1 MYMYLNELETKLIIR
16 GLTRLAREW
25 ETEFIKK
32 CEKIKELEKDIQEL
46 TTLLSQEEQRNN
58 SYVDQID
65 ASKKKLNFK
74 EDL

>member
-1 MYMYLNELETKLIIR
+1 MYIHLNELESKLIIL
-16 GLTRLAREW
+16 GLTRLARER
-25 ETEFIKK
+25 ETEIIKK

-65 ASKKKLNFK
+65 TLKKKLNCK
-74 EDL
+74 DL